1 MRNEKL
7 GTDTTLYQ
15 IDFDAATGYADIE
28 ITVAGVAVA
37 GGLRIY
43 ANGTFAAPTHTTTT
57 RNALVNLAD
66 GQQITNTTTNKL
78 NVYLNGGWEAVT
90 SA

>member
-7 GTDTTLYQ
+7 GADTTALQ
-15 IDFDAATGYADIE
+15 FDFDTAAGYADINV
-28 ITVAGVAVA
+28 TVAGVAVD

-43 ANGTFAAPTHTTTT
+43 ANGTIAAPTHTTTT
-57 RNALVNLAD
+57 RNALANVVE
-66 GQQITNTTTNKL
+66 GQLVTNSTTNKL
-78 NVYLNGGWEAVT
+78 NIYLDGGWEAVT

>member
-7 GTDTTLYQ
+7 GTDTTALNF
-15 IDFDAATGYADIE
+15 DFDAASGYADIKV
-28 ITVAGVAVA
+28 TVAGVAVA

-43 ANGTFAAPTHTTTT
+43 ANGTIAPPTHTTTT
-57 RNALVNLAD
+57 RNALANVVE
-66 GQQITNTTTNKL
+66 GQLVTNETTNKL
-78 NVYLNGGWEAVT
+78 NVYLDGGWEEIT